1 MIAQHLTN
9 NNFVSEYMNYYA
21 MRQALSNLQMEDNSI
36 NVLDPKRNGEML
48 ANMKAFKNILNEKPD
63 KISPYDLIDI
73 SYVVNGEQYSKGFR
87 KTQVDVPRAKNFTP
101 CSPSRIPEAIYSVF
115 NAYNNIWC
123 NLNPYERE
131 ARLHIELVRI
141 QPFEDGNKRSARIL
155 TSYNL
160 IMNNKAP
167 IIITAEEID
176 EYFNYID
183 EYNVKGMTEFFTKKS
198 IDEFDIMLE
207 LYQNMCG
214 DDFKI
219 DNEQSTNEVDDNGVK
234 IYQKK
239 K

>member
-21 MRQALSNLQMEDNSI
+21 MRQALSNLQMEDSVT
-36 NVLDPKRNGEML
+36 NVLDPKRNREMM
-48 ANMKAFKNILNEKPD
+48 ANMKAFRNILSQKPEK
-63 KISPYDLIDI
+63 ITPYDLIEI
-73 SYVVNGEQYSKGFR
+73 SYNVNNEQYTKGFR
-87 KTQVDVPRAKNFTP
+87 KVPVEVPKAKNFEP
-101 CSPSRIPEAIYSVF
+101 VSPKRIPEAVFSVF

-123 NLNPYERE
+123 DLDTYERE

-167 IIITAEEID
+167 IIIKGEEIE
-176 EYFNYID
+176 EYFKYID
-183 EYNVKGMTEFFTKKS
+183 EYNVKGMKDFFTKKS
-198 IDEFDIMLE
+198 KEEFEIMLE

-214 DDFKI
+214 DEIKSEEPSKTI
-219 DNEQSTNEVDDNGVK
+219 
-234 IYQKK
+234 IKK
-239 K
+239 